1 MSYSPPH
8 CVLTLNTHFSH
19 FPSPCYFLPHLT
31 DHQQAI
37 QWFGIDVGGTLV
49 KAVYYETQN
58 DKTDPL
64 TEGEGVAAMKKF
76 IKSNLKYGST
86 GIRDQRL
93 EMHGQKIGGYTGT
106 LHFIKFATNRMCGF
120 FDMATNNGLARFPK
134 VVCATGGGAFKF
146 ESAFQE
152 VSFVPTSI
160 YTLTDQH
167 TTEGENIHKLGNCLV
182 FGPLISV
189 LARKKSQSGAI
200 RHLGGSGGMVP
211 QENFSI

>member
-1 MSYSPPH
+1 MHACMQLCERWPCHGRHLWSVLPSYPLSSYSSCDTP
-8 CVLTLNTHFSH
+8 VSH
-19 FPSPCYFLPHLT
+19 FPPSSFSSSSLTPHSSLFPSA
-31 DHQQAI
+31 DNQEAI

-93 EMHGQKIGGYTGT
+93 EMHGQNIGGYTGT

-146 ESAFQE
+146 ESAFKE
-152 VSFVPTSI
+152 VSFLPLCLTS
-160 YTLTDQH
+160 LNFRNN
-167 TTEGENIHKLGNCLV
+167 E
-182 FGPLISV
+182 S
-189 LARKKSQSGAI
+189 
-200 RHLGGSGGMVP
+200 HL
-211 QENFSI
+211 